1 MIFESLLITFRVLS
15 GEKLRTG
22 LTILGIM
29 IGITGVITIR
39 SVGSA
44 GSQVMTS
51 SLNQES
57 GTFSIRRES
66 WIEKNGKW
74 QPNQSREFLT
84 LDDVEAIKTSCPSVE
99 TAIPVDGQKRRIEVD
114 GKNRDM
120 SVEYTTDESTSFQD
134 WFTDFGHY
142 VTRTDMDMKTKI
154 CIIGHE
160 VWQVMFSGLNPI
172 GREIKID
179 KQRYT
184 VVGVMDKK
192 PQGMN
197 KDDNS
202 NRKVFIPI
210 TTGQTY
216 FGVRRYSDWGELIS
230 NPGPKN
236 QVRAIRIRATSVDVL
251 DQAKMEVETLVRY
264 RHNDEEGTFKM
275 DSIDDTLKFVNKV
288 LLVIQ
293 LIMLMVTIF
302 PLVVGG
308 IGIMNIMLVSVT
320 ERVPEIG
327 LRKAVGA
334 KGFDI
339 RIQFLVESVII
350 SLIGSLLGLAAGFT
364 LASVAGEVFNQR
376 WAEEWGTTWPSAI
389 TLGSMVSGVMMGM
402 VVGVVFGYFP
412 ASQAARLTPIEA
424 IRNK

>member
-1 MIFESLLITFRVLS
+1 
-15 GEKLRTG
+15 
-22 LTILGIM
+22 
-29 IGITGVITIR
+29 
-39 SVGSA
+39 
-44 GSQVMTS
+44 
-51 SLNQES
+51 
-57 GTFSIRRES
+57 
-66 WIEKNGKW
+66 
-74 QPNQSREFLT
+74 
-84 LDDVEAIKTSCPSVE
+84 
-99 TAIPVDGQKRRIEVD
+99 
-114 GKNRDM
+114 
-120 SVEYTTDESTSFQD
+120 
-134 WFTDFGHY
+134 
-142 VTRTDMDMKTKI
+142 MDMKTKI

-172 GREIKID
+172 GRENKID

-216 FGVRRYSDWGELIS
+216 FGVRRYSDWGEPIS

-293 LIMLMVTIF
+293 LIMLMVTTF

-308 IGIMNIMLVSVT
+308 IGIMNIMLVS
-320 ERVPEIG
+320 RQIP
-327 LRKAVGA
+327 
-334 KGFDI
+334 
-339 RIQFLVESVII
+339 
-350 SLIGSLLGLAAGFT
+350 SL
-364 LASVAGEVFNQR
+364 
-376 WAEEWGTTWPSAI
+376 
-389 TLGSMVSGVMMGM
+389 
-402 VVGVVFGYFP
+402 
-412 ASQAARLTPIEA
+412 
-424 IRNK
+424 

>member
-1 MIFESLLITFRVLS
+1 
-15 GEKLRTG
+15 
-22 LTILGIM
+22 
-29 IGITGVITIR
+29 
-39 SVGSA
+39 
-44 GSQVMTS
+44 
-51 SLNQES
+51 
-57 GTFSIRRES
+57 
-66 WIEKNGKW
+66 
-74 QPNQSREFLT
+74 
-84 LDDVEAIKTSCPSVE
+84 
-99 TAIPVDGQKRRIEVD
+99 
-114 GKNRDM
+114 
-120 SVEYTTDESTSFQD
+120 
-134 WFTDFGHY
+134 
-142 VTRTDMDMKTKI
+142 
-154 CIIGHE
+154 
-160 VWQVMFSGLNPI
+160 
-172 GREIKID
+172 
-179 KQRYT
+179 
-184 VVGVMDKK
+184 
-192 PQGMN
+192 MN

-216 FGVRRYSDWGELIS
+216 FGVRQYSNSDDS

-264 RHNDEEGTFKM
+264 RHNDEEDAFKV
-275 DSIDDTLKFVNKV
+275 DSIDDRLKFVNKV

-339 RIQFLVESVII
+339 RVQFLVESVII

-364 LASVAGEVFNQR
+364 LASLAGEVFNQR

-389 TLGSMVSGVMMGM
+389 TLESMVSGVMMGM